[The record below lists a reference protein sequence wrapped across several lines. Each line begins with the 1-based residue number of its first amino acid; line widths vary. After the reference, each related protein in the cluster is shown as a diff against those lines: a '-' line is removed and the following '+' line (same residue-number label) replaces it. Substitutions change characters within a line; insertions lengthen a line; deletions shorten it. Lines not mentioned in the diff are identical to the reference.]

1 MDITLKPSEAASLMD
16 CTVRAIRKRIALGK
30 LDAVTIINKDNR
42 PQYQIAISSLP
53 PSAQE
58 KYYARQ
64 RAELAAPADASSAP
78 TAKALK
84 PFDCYTEAEREEIV
98 FWKRVLADWE
108 KYRQRGGMNAAELD
122 KRFLAYLALEYPD
135 RKLSIATLYRKR
147 KALAEGDLDG
157 LVDGRGKGRKGKR
170 SMPEPVWTF
179 FRGALLQETKHMDIR
194 EAMRRTEE
202 HFQLTDPDMLPL
214 PSYST
219 FRRRV
224 LEDIPPQVLCLG
236 IYGEKALKDEFVPFV
251 RRDYHVVRRDCYNV
265 LARGPR
271 GITDVLMSER
281 SRAGSDCYTLLE
293 RRTVDGSGYLTIRYK
308 LYVSENSSTLGHEV
322 RLDSL
327 PQYAALAPEHTYS
340 VPFGGLGMTY
350 IRLPMANNVDGS
362 PDGVSVYEGAVQLI
376 HNIYKN
382 EYQLGREFE
391 LGRSRIVANADKL
404 VTPDPEGGVM
414 RLKDDVFVGL
424 DGDTSVGMTIFSP
437 TLRDES
443 FERRKQSYL
452 KACENIIGLKRGILS
467 DVEAVERTA
476 KEISSSEGD
485 YSLSIMDLQRM
496 WYDALMETLRIT
508 DLWGQA
514 LGLCDAQAVDLEQ
527 LLSVS
532 WGNGVLYD
540 ADKDWADTLS
550 MVEAGLLKPELAL
563 AKKYDLPSETPEDLA
578 AIREKYMPEMVQ
590 LTAQAGLR

>member
-1 MDITLKPSEAASLMD
+1 MNAVVRALFDDAAITGAQAAGLKDTSTAAMQAAVREWFELFFMREAVKGKEEDPAQRIPYTITNKLTKACFAEYDSSFTENGTGKTAWLDGQRSLIDAEKQDVLQWVMVGGEGFLKPAPD
-16 CTVRAIRKRIALGK
+16 GTGR
-30 LDAVTIINKDNR
+30 
-42 PQYQIAISSLP
+42 
-53 PSAQE
+53 
-58 KYYARQ
+58 
-64 RAELAAPADASSAP
+64 LA
-78 TAKALK
+78 
-84 PFDCYTEAEREEIV
+84 
-98 FWKRVLADWE
+98 
-108 KYRQRGGMNAAELD
+108 
-122 KRFLAYLALEYPD
+122 
-135 RKLSIATLYRKR
+135 
-147 KALAEGDLDG
+147 
-157 LVDGRGKGRKGKR
+157 
-170 SMPEPVWTF
+170 
-179 FRGALLQETKHMDIR
+179 
-194 EAMRRTEE
+194 
-202 HFQLTDPDMLPL
+202 
-214 PSYST
+214 
-219 FRRRV
+219 
-224 LEDIPPQVLCLG
+224 
-236 IYGEKALKDEFVPFV
+236 
-251 RRDYHVVRRDCYNV
+251 YHVVRRDCYNV

-281 SRAGSDCYTLLE
+281 SRAGSDYYTLLERRTVDGSGYLTIRYNLYVSENSSTLGHEVITDVLMSERSRAGSDYYTLLE

-424 DGDTSVGMTIFSP
+424 DGDTNDKGLTIFSP
-437 TLRDES
+437 ALRDES

-476 KEISSSEGD
+476 KEISRSEGD

-508 DLWGQA
+508 NLWGQA
-514 LGLCDAQAVDLEQ
+514 LGLCDARAVDLEQ

-563 AKKYDLPSETPEDLA
+563 AKKYDLPCETPEDLA

>member
-1 MDITLKPSEAASLMD
+1 MNAVVRALFDDAAITGAQAAGLKDTSTAAMRAAVREWFELFFMREAVKGKDEDPAQRIPYTITNKLTKACFAEYDSSFTENGTGKTAWLDGQRSLIDAEKQDVLQWVMVGGEGFLKPAPD
-16 CTVRAIRKRIALGK
+16 GTGR
-30 LDAVTIINKDNR
+30 
-42 PQYQIAISSLP
+42 
-53 PSAQE
+53 
-58 KYYARQ
+58 
-64 RAELAAPADASSAP
+64 LA
-78 TAKALK
+78 
-84 PFDCYTEAEREEIV
+84 
-98 FWKRVLADWE
+98 
-108 KYRQRGGMNAAELD
+108 
-122 KRFLAYLALEYPD
+122 
-135 RKLSIATLYRKR
+135 
-147 KALAEGDLDG
+147 
-157 LVDGRGKGRKGKR
+157 
-170 SMPEPVWTF
+170 
-179 FRGALLQETKHMDIR
+179 
-194 EAMRRTEE
+194 
-202 HFQLTDPDMLPL
+202 
-214 PSYST
+214 
-219 FRRRV
+219 
-224 LEDIPPQVLCLG
+224 
-236 IYGEKALKDEFVPFV
+236 
-251 RRDYHVVRRDCYNV
+251 YHVVRRDCYNV

-281 SRAGSDCYTLLE
+281 SRAGSDYYTLLE

-391 LGRSRIVANADKL
+391 LGRSRIVAGSDML
-404 VTPDPEGGVM
+404 MTPGPEGGVM

-424 DGDTSVGMTIFSP
+424 DGDTNDKGLTIFSP

-540 ADKDWADTLS
+540 ADKDWTDTLS

>member
-1 MDITLKPSEAASLMD
+1 MNAVVRALFDDTAITGAQAAGLKDTSTAAMRAAVREWFELFFMREAVKGKDEDPAQRIPYTITNKLTKACFAEYDSSFTENGTGKTAWLDGQRSLIDAEKQDVLQWVMVGGEGFLKPAPD
-16 CTVRAIRKRIALGK
+16 GTGR
-30 LDAVTIINKDNR
+30 
-42 PQYQIAISSLP
+42 
-53 PSAQE
+53 
-58 KYYARQ
+58 
-64 RAELAAPADASSAP
+64 LA
-78 TAKALK
+78 
-84 PFDCYTEAEREEIV
+84 
-98 FWKRVLADWE
+98 
-108 KYRQRGGMNAAELD
+108 
-122 KRFLAYLALEYPD
+122 
-135 RKLSIATLYRKR
+135 
-147 KALAEGDLDG
+147 
-157 LVDGRGKGRKGKR
+157 
-170 SMPEPVWTF
+170 
-179 FRGALLQETKHMDIR
+179 
-194 EAMRRTEE
+194 
-202 HFQLTDPDMLPL
+202 
-214 PSYST
+214 
-219 FRRRV
+219 
-224 LEDIPPQVLCLG
+224 
-236 IYGEKALKDEFVPFV
+236 
-251 RRDYHVVRRDCYNV
+251 YHVVRRDCYNV

-350 IRLPMANNVDGS
+350 IRMPMANNVDGS

-424 DGDTSVGMTIFSP
+424 DGDTNDKGLTIFSP

>member
-1 MDITLKPSEAASLMD
+1 MNAVVRALFDDAAITGAQAAGLKDTSTAAMRAAVREWFELFFMREAVKGKDEDPAQRIPYTITNKLTKACFAEYDSGFTENGTGKTAWMDGQRSLIDAEKQDVLQWVMVGGEGFLKPAPD
-16 CTVRAIRKRIALGK
+16 GTGR
-30 LDAVTIINKDNR
+30 
-42 PQYQIAISSLP
+42 
-53 PSAQE
+53 
-58 KYYARQ
+58 
-64 RAELAAPADASSAP
+64 LA
-78 TAKALK
+78 
-84 PFDCYTEAEREEIV
+84 
-98 FWKRVLADWE
+98 
-108 KYRQRGGMNAAELD
+108 
-122 KRFLAYLALEYPD
+122 
-135 RKLSIATLYRKR
+135 
-147 KALAEGDLDG
+147 
-157 LVDGRGKGRKGKR
+157 
-170 SMPEPVWTF
+170 
-179 FRGALLQETKHMDIR
+179 
-194 EAMRRTEE
+194 
-202 HFQLTDPDMLPL
+202 
-214 PSYST
+214 
-219 FRRRV
+219 
-224 LEDIPPQVLCLG
+224 
-236 IYGEKALKDEFVPFV
+236 
-251 RRDYHVVRRDCYNV
+251 YHVVRRDCYNV

-281 SRAGSDCYTLLE
+281 SRAGSDYYTLLE

-308 LYVSENSSTLGHEV
+308 LYTSKNSSTLGQEV

-327 PQYAALAPEHTYS
+327 PQYAALAPEHTYG

-350 IRLPMANNVDGS
+350 IRMPMANNVDGS

-424 DGDTSVGMTIFSP
+424 DGDTNDKGLTIFSP
-437 TLRDES
+437 ALRDES

-563 AKKYDLPSETPEDLA
+563 AKKYDLPCETPEDLA

-590 LTAQAGLR
+590 LTAQSGLR

>member
-1 MDITLKPSEAASLMD
+1 MNAVVRALFDDAAITGAQAAGLKDTSTAAMRAAVREWFELFFMREAVKGKEEDPAQRIPYTITNKLTKACFAEYDSGFTENGTGKTAWLDGQRSLIDAEKQDVLQWVMVGGEGFLKPAPD
-16 CTVRAIRKRIALGK
+16 GTGR
-30 LDAVTIINKDNR
+30 
-42 PQYQIAISSLP
+42 
-53 PSAQE
+53 
-58 KYYARQ
+58 
-64 RAELAAPADASSAP
+64 LA
-78 TAKALK
+78 
-84 PFDCYTEAEREEIV
+84 
-98 FWKRVLADWE
+98 
-108 KYRQRGGMNAAELD
+108 
-122 KRFLAYLALEYPD
+122 
-135 RKLSIATLYRKR
+135 
-147 KALAEGDLDG
+147 
-157 LVDGRGKGRKGKR
+157 
-170 SMPEPVWTF
+170 
-179 FRGALLQETKHMDIR
+179 
-194 EAMRRTEE
+194 
-202 HFQLTDPDMLPL
+202 
-214 PSYST
+214 
-219 FRRRV
+219 
-224 LEDIPPQVLCLG
+224 
-236 IYGEKALKDEFVPFV
+236 
-251 RRDYHVVRRDCYNV
+251 YHVVRRDCYNV

-281 SRAGSDCYTLLE
+281 SRAGSDYYTLLE
-293 RRTVDGSGYLTIRYK
+293 RRTVDGSGYLTIRYN

-322 RLDSL
+322 RMDSL

-350 IRLPMANNVDGS
+350 IRMPMANNVDGS

-391 LGRSRIVANADKL
+391 LGRSRIVAGSDML
-404 VTPDPEGGVM
+404 MTPGPEGGVM

>member
-1 MDITLKPSEAASLMD
+1 MNA
-16 CTVRAIRKRIALGK
+16 AIRALFDDAAITGAQKAGLKDISTADMQAAVREWFELFFLREPKGEEDPSQRIPY
-30 LDAVTIINKDNR
+30 TIINKLTKACFAEYDSR
-42 PQYQIAISSLP
+42 FTEQTAGKTAWLD
-53 PSAQE
+53 
-58 KYYARQ
+58 RQ
-64 RAELAAPADASSAP
+64 RSLIDDTQGSVMQWTMVGGECF
-78 TAKALK
+78 LK
-84 PFDCYTEAEREEIV
+84 PAPDGA
-98 FWKRVLADWE
+98 
-108 KYRQRGGMNAAELD
+108 GG
-122 KRFLAYLALEYPD
+122 LAY
-135 RKLSIATLYRKR
+135 R
-147 KALAEGDLDG
+147 
-157 LVDGRGKGRKGKR
+157 
-170 SMPEPVWTF
+170 
-179 FRGALLQETKHMDIR
+179 
-194 EAMRRTEE
+194 
-202 HFQLTDPDMLPL
+202 
-214 PSYST
+214 
-219 FRRRV
+219 
-224 LEDIPPQVLCLG
+224 
-236 IYGEKALKDEFVPFV
+236 
-251 RRDYHVVRRDCYNV
+251 VVRRDCYNV
-265 LARGPR
+265 LARGVH
-271 GITDVLMSER
+271 GVTDVLMSER
-281 SRAGSDCYTLLE
+281 SRAGDDCYTLLE
-293 RRTVDGSGYLTIRYK
+293 RRTVDGRGYLTIRYR
-308 LYVSENSSTLGHEV
+308 LYASKSSRTLGQEV

-327 PQYAALAPEHTYS
+327 PQYAGLAPEHTYS
-340 VPFGGLGMTY
+340 MPFGGLGMTY

-424 DGDTSVGMTIFSP
+424 DGDTNDKGLTIFSP
-437 TLRDES
+437 ALRDES

-496 WYDALMETLRIT
+496 WYDALFETLRIT

-514 LGLCDAQAVDLEQ
+514 LGLCGAQAVDLEQ

-540 ADKDWADTLS
+540 ADKDWAETLS

>member
-202 HFQLTDPDMLPL
+202 HFQLTDPDMLSISERVFTSIRLAHMRGSIVAVVGDSGIGKTKAALEYNSVYPSSSYYLEATPVNGNLRSFLRALSAEMGL
-214 PSYST
+214 PDGGSNLDLENRIKEHLLGMNKVLIIDEAQNLKFTTMEMLKSWSDGDQRKGLKGAGLALIGNPDIESQMQSPKYD
-219 FRRRV
+219 RHRNRRV
-224 LEDIPPQVLCLG
+224 HV
-236 IYGEKALKDEFVPFV
+236 EKCW
-251 RRDYHVVRRDCYNV
+251 RNS
-265 LARGPR
+265 
-271 GITDVLMSER
+271 IT
-281 SRAGSDCYTLLE
+281 
-293 RRTVDGSGYLTIRYK
+293 
-308 LYVSENSSTLGHEV
+308 
-322 RLDSL
+322 
-327 PQYAALAPEHTYS
+327 
-340 VPFGGLGMTY
+340 
-350 IRLPMANNVDGS
+350 
-362 PDGVSVYEGAVQLI
+362 
-376 HNIYKN
+376 
-382 EYQLGREFE
+382 
-391 LGRSRIVANADKL
+391 
-404 VTPDPEGGVM
+404 
-414 RLKDDVFVGL
+414 KDDV
-424 DGDTSVGMTIFSP
+424 
-437 TLRDES
+437 LRTCS
-443 FERRKQSYL
+443 CLSWPRWKSLFLRGQRK
-452 KACENIIGLKRGILS
+452 AR
-467 DVEAVERTA
+467 V
-476 KEISSSEGD
+476 
-485 YSLSIMDLQRM
+485 
-496 WYDALMETLRIT
+496 
-508 DLWGQA
+508 
-514 LGLCDAQAVDLEQ
+514 
-527 LLSVS
+527 
-532 WGNGVLYD
+532 
-540 ADKDWADTLS
+540 
-550 MVEAGLLKPELAL
+550 
-563 AKKYDLPSETPEDLA
+563 
-578 AIREKYMPEMVQ
+578 
-590 LTAQAGLR
+590 